1 MSSALVN
8 RVFVLPVRVDLDE
21 WLTWAGAN
29 GVRPEVRSF
38 VRYVPQAL
46 QRPVPPDPVPFSTP
60 RAWAM
65 LSRDLDLAERFGRL
79 TGDDRRALAF
89 GRLTPHDAALF
100 CALCEEG
107 LAELRSVGD
116 YLADPSLLP
125 RSETTMWFL
134 VSR

>member
-46 QRPVPPDPVPFSTP
+46 QRPAPSDPVPFSTP

-65 LSRDLDLAERFGRL
+65 LSRDLGLAEAAGRL
-79 TGDDRRALAF
+79 SGEERRALAF
-89 GRLTPHDAALF
+89 GRVSAHDAALF
-100 CALCEEG
+100 CAVCEDG
-107 LAELRSVGD
+107 LSGLRPMRD
-116 YLADPSLLP
+116 YVE
-125 RSETTMWFL
+125 R
-134 VSR
+134 